1 MKWLLLS
8 FLCVIAVS
16 AHALKCEYTFYA
28 QPSFQE
34 AKAFIRSQGI
44 QTRTAFQAWKR
55 AGKKPKNFPG
65 APQKTYKDEW
75 TNWGDFLGTRKRNR
89 SSNKKKE
96 WMSFQDAKTF
106 IQNQGIQT
114 SREFNA
120 WSKSGNRPTNFP
132 SNPKQ
137 TYKDE
142 WTNWDDFLGTENISN
157 NKTENTSS
165 NKTEWMNFQDAQTF
179 IQNQGIQTS
188 TEFLAWSKSGKRPQN
203 FPSNPQKIYKDEWTN
218 WNDFLGTE
226 WMSFQDAQNF
236 IQSEDIQN
244 STEFLAWSKSGK
256 RPQNFPSNPE
266 TTYKDE
272 WTDWDDFLGTGN
284 ISTKK
289 RKWMSFQE
297 AKDFIQRQSLQTS
310 SIDVNNPFSDIFIQN
325 QSITSQSKF
334 NAWKRAGK
342 RPKNFPSRPEKFYKD
357 EWTSWGDFLGTDNI
371 APKKRDWMSFQ
382 DAKAFIQSQG
392 ITSQSE
398 FWAWKEAGKRPKN
411 FPGRPDQFYKD
422 EWTSWQD
429 FLGTDN
435 IAPKKREWMSFHDAK
450 NFIQQQGITNESE
463 FQAWKRAGK
472 RPKNFPSVPS
482 KIYNDEW
489 ISWGDFLGTG
499 NISNHKKDWM
509 WMSFQDAQ
517 NFIQQQGVTSQSE
530 FQAWK
535 KAGKRPKN
543 FPSVPQKTYKDEWIS
558 WGDFLGTE
566 NTSLKNK
573 EWMSFQD
580 AKDFIQSEGIQ
591 NSTEFKA
598 WKKASKRP
606 KNFPSAP
613 WQVYEDEW
621 TNWKDFLGTGWMN
634 FQEAKT
640 FIQQQEVTNQSE
652 FRAWS
657 KSEQRPKNFPSSP
670 EQTYKDEWISWN
682 DFLGTE
688 NTDYMKDRTDKKH
701 TEVQE
706 YMSYTEAKIFVQQ
719 LEIKT
724 PIDFFEIQRNEPDV
738 FPENFPPKPRVFYT
752 NTGEW
757 TDWND
762 FLGLLNTS
770 QKKINSSKQTQG
782 FIDWLDNTDENIE
795 NDQNVEG
802 DFTDG
807 FPNEEPDIEKY
818 F

>member
-16 AHALKCEYTFYA
+16 AHALKCEKSFLIS
-28 QPSFQE
+28 QWMSFQD
-34 AKAFIRSQGI
+34 AKAFIQSQGI
-44 QTRTAFQAWKR
+44 TSKSKFRAWKR
-55 AGKKPKNFPG
+55 AGKRPKNFPSN
-65 APQKTYKDEW
+65 PETTYNEW
-75 TNWGDFLGTRKRNR
+75 INWGDFLGTGNTAPQKR
-89 SSNKKKE
+89 E
-96 WMSFQDAKTF
+96 WMSFQEAKTF
-106 IQNQGIQT
+106 IQSQGLQT
-114 SREFNA
+114 SREFKA
-120 WSKSGNRPTNFP
+120 WSKTEKRPKNFP
-132 SNPKQ
+132 GRPDQ

-142 WTNWDDFLGTENISN
+142 WTNWKDFLGT
-157 NKTENTSS
+157 KS
-165 NKTEWMNFQDAQTF
+165 NKEEWMSFQNAKTF
-179 IQNQGIQTS
+179 IQSQGIQTS
-188 TEFLAWSKSGKRPQN
+188 TEFKAWSTSGERPKN
-203 FPSNPQKIYKDEWTN
+203 FPSNPETTYKDEWTN

-226 WMSFQDAQNF
+226 WMSFQDAKTF
-236 IQSEDIQN
+236 IQSEDIQT
-244 STEFLAWSKSGK
+244 SREFQAWSKTEK
-256 RPQNFPSNPE
+256 RPQNFPSRPDKTYKDEWTDWDDFLGTGNISTKKRKWMSFQEAKDFIQRQSLQTSSIDVNNPFADIFIQNQSITSQSKFNAWKRAGKRPKNFPSRPE

-357 EWTSWGDFLGTDNI
+357 EWTSWGDFLGTENI
-371 APKKRDWMSFQ
+371 SSKQKKWMSFQ
-382 DAKAFIQSQG
+382 NAKTFIQSQG
-392 ITSQSE
+392 ITNESDFQ
-398 FWAWKEAGKRPKN
+398 AWKRAGKRPKN
-411 FPGRPDQFYKD
+411 FPSAPWQVYKD
-422 EWTSWQD
+422 EWISLGD

-435 IAPKKREWMSFHDAK
+435 IAPKKREWMSFQDAK
-450 NFIQQQGITNESE
+450 TFIQSQGITNESD
-463 FQAWKRAGK
+463 FQAWKR
-472 RPKNFPSVPS
+472 
-482 KIYNDEW
+482 
-489 ISWGDFLGTG
+489 
-499 NISNHKKDWM
+499 
-509 WMSFQDAQ
+509 
-517 NFIQQQGVTSQSE
+517 
-530 FQAWK
+530 
-535 KAGKRPKN
+535 AGKRPKN

-558 WGDFLGTE
+558 WGDFLGTD
-566 NTSLKNK
+566 NIAPKK
-573 EWMSFQD
+573 RDWMSFQD
-580 AKDFIQSEGIQ
+580 AKTFIQQQGIISVSE
-591 NSTEFKA
+591 FRA
-598 WKKASKRP
+598 WKRAGKRP
-606 KNFPSAP
+606 KNFPSVP
-613 WQVYEDEW
+613 Q
-621 TNWKDFLGTGWMN
+621 K
-634 FQEAKT
+634 
-640 FIQQQEVTNQSE
+640 
-652 FRAWS
+652 
-657 KSEQRPKNFPSSP
+657 
-670 EQTYKDEWISWN
+670 TYKDEWISWN

-688 NTDYMKDRTDKKH
+688 NTDYMKNRTDKKH

-795 NDQNVEG
+795 DDQNVEG